1 MSKLVWWQ
9 VENFMSIEK
18 GKCEFDERNIVNLK
32 GYNDSGKSAMLT
44 ALKVLMTN
52 CNPTKQA
59 DFIQDNKDYF
69 RVLAKFDDGVM
80 VLRDKYRTGQS
91 LYELY
96 KDDKILFSTKLDN
109 GALAPIKEVP
119 KPIADY
125 LGLITYEDI
134 TINARACF
142 EKQIGV
148 QTTGSENYKMFNTI
162 LRSEE
167 LASASAMLNT
177 DKNKLANELSSV
189 TSSIDT
195 YSQMIVGK
203 DSLTKEH
210 IEALKKLDAELD
222 IYTKQQEV
230 LSTIEQTKETVANI
244 KINPVL
250 EELSIEQLNVLV
262 NLANLKA
269 DLAQINVTPSLE
281 EVSTEQ
287 LVMLNNIKTTKD
299 NHAQITVPGV
309 LDEISTERLIMLN
322 NIKTAKDTCAQT
334 TTQPALDEVEVTQLT
349 MIDNI
354 KDNLDNFNQVNK
366 YLSSI
371 DTQLNELTKQLS
383 SLQEQVKGYVK
394 CPGCGLL
401 FSQEEN
407 HAH

>member
-18 GKCEFDERNIVNLK
+18 GKCEFDERNIINLK

-80 VLRDKYRTGQS
+80 ILRDKYRTGQS

-96 KDDKILFSTKLDN
+96 KDDKVLFSTKLDN
-109 GALAPIKEVP
+109 GALSPVKEVP

-167 LASASAMLNT
+167 LASAGNMLNT

-195 YSQMIVGK
+195 YSQMIAGK

-210 IEALKKLDAELD
+210 IEALKKLDTELD
-222 IYTKQQEV
+222 VYTKQQEV
-230 LSTIEQTKETVANI
+230 LSALEQTKEAVTNI
-244 KINPVL
+244 KINPML
-250 EELSIEQLNVLV
+250 EELSIDQLNVLV
-262 NLANLKA
+262 NLSNLKVS
-269 DLAQINVTPSLE
+269 LAQISVTPALE

-287 LVMLNNIKTTKD
+287 LVMLSNIKEAKD
-299 NHAQITVPGV
+299 AYVQVTVP
-309 LDEISTERLIMLN
+309 
-322 NIKTAKDTCAQT
+322 
-334 TTQPALDEVEVTQLT
+334 PALDEMEITQLA
-349 MIDNI
+349 MLDNI
-354 KDNLDNFNQVNK
+354 KTNLDTFNQVNT

-371 DTQLNELTKQLS
+371 DTQLEGLTKQLS
-383 SLQEQVKGYVK
+383 SLQEQVKGYIK

-401 FSQEEN
+401 FPQGEN
-407 HAH
+407 HEH

>member
-9 VENFMSIEK
+9 AENFMSIEK
-18 GKCEFDERNIVNLK
+18 GKCEFDERNIINLK

-80 VLRDKYRTGQS
+80 ILRDKYRTGQS

-96 KDDKILFSTKLDN
+96 KDDEKLFSTKLDN
-109 GALAPIKEVP
+109 GALSPVKEVP

-167 LASASAMLNT
+167 LASAGNMLNT

-195 YSQMIVGK
+195 YSQMIAGK

-222 IYTKQQEV
+222 MYTKQQEV
-230 LSTIEQTKETVANI
+230 LSAIEQTKEAVANI
-244 KINPVL
+244 KINPML
-250 EELSIEQLNVLV
+250 EELSIDQLNVLV
-262 NLANLKA
+262 NLVNLKA
-269 DLAQINVTPSLE
+269 GLAQIKVTPALE

-287 LVMLNNIKTTKD
+287 LVMLSNIKAVKD
-299 NHAQITVPGV
+299 AYAQVTVP
-309 LDEISTERLIMLN
+309 
-322 NIKTAKDTCAQT
+322 
-334 TTQPALDEVEVTQLT
+334 PALDEMEITQLA
-349 MIDNI
+349 MLDSI
-354 KDNLDNFNQVNK
+354 KTNLDTFNQVNT
-366 YLSSI
+366 YLTNV
-371 DTQLNELTKQLS
+371 DTQLEELTKQLS
-383 SLQEQVKGYVK
+383 SLQEQVKGYIK

-401 FSQEEN
+401 FPQGEN
-407 HAH
+407 HEH

>member
-9 VENFMSIEK
+9 AENFMSIEK
-18 GKCEFDERNIVNLK
+18 GKCEFDERNIINLK

-80 VLRDKYRTGQS
+80 ILRDKYRTGQS

-96 KDDKILFSTKLDN
+96 KDDEKLFSTKLDN
-109 GALAPIKEVP
+109 GALSPVKEVP

-167 LASASAMLNT
+167 LASASNMLNT

-222 IYTKQQEV
+222 MYAKQQEV
-230 LSTIEQTKETVANI
+230 LSAIEQTKEAVANI
-244 KINPVL
+244 RVNPML
-250 EELSIEQLNVLV
+250 EELSIDQLNVLV

-269 DLAQINVTPSLE
+269 GLAQIKVTPALE

-287 LVMLNNIKTTKD
+287 LVMLSNIKAVKD
-299 NHAQITVPGV
+299 AYAQVTVP
-309 LDEISTERLIMLN
+309 
-322 NIKTAKDTCAQT
+322 
-334 TTQPALDEVEVTQLT
+334 PALDEMEITQLA
-349 MIDNI
+349 MLDSI
-354 KDNLDNFNQVNK
+354 KTNLDTFNQVNT
-366 YLSSI
+366 YLTNV
-371 DTQLNELTKQLS
+371 DTQLEELTKQLS
-383 SLQEQVKGYVK
+383 SLQEQVKGYIK

-401 FSQEEN
+401 FPQGEN
-407 HAH
+407 HEH

>member
-9 VENFMSIEK
+9 VENFMSIER
-18 GKCEFDERNIVNLK
+18 GKCEFDERNIINLK

-80 VLRDKYRTGQS
+80 ILRDKYRTGQS

-96 KDDKILFSTKLDN
+96 KDDEKLFSTKLDN
-109 GALAPIKEVP
+109 GALSPVKEVP

-167 LASASAMLNT
+167 LASASNMLNT

-195 YSQMIVGK
+195 YSQMIAGK

-222 IYTKQQEV
+222 VYTKQQEV
-230 LSTIEQTKETVANI
+230 LSAIEQTKEAVANI
-244 KINPVL
+244 RVNPML
-250 EELSIEQLNVLV
+250 EELSIDQLNVLV

-269 DLAQINVTPSLE
+269 GLAQISVTPALE

-287 LVMLNNIKTTKD
+287 LVMLSNIKAIKD
-299 NHAQITVPGV
+299 AYAQVTVP
-309 LDEISTERLIMLN
+309 
-322 NIKTAKDTCAQT
+322 
-334 TTQPALDEVEVTQLT
+334 PALDEMEITQLA
-349 MIDNI
+349 MLDSI
-354 KDNLDNFNQVNK
+354 KTNLDTFNQVNT
-366 YLSSI
+366 YLTNV
-371 DTQLNELTKQLS
+371 DTQLEELTKQLS
-383 SLQEQVKGYVK
+383 SLQEQVKGYIK

-401 FSQEEN
+401 FPQGEN
-407 HAH
+407 HEH

>member
-9 VENFMSIEK
+9 VENFMSIER
-18 GKCEFDERNIVNLK
+18 GKCEFDERNIINLK

-80 VLRDKYRTGQS
+80 ILRDKYRTGQS

-96 KDDKILFSTKLDN
+96 KDDEKLFSTKLDN
-109 GALAPIKEVP
+109 GALSPVKEVP

-167 LASASAMLNT
+167 LASASNMLNT

-222 IYTKQQEV
+222 VYTKQQEV
-230 LSTIEQTKETVANI
+230 LSAIEQTKEAVANI
-244 KINPVL
+244 RVNPML
-250 EELSIEQLNVLV
+250 EELSIDQLNVLV

-269 DLAQINVTPSLE
+269 GLAQISVTPALE

-287 LVMLNNIKTTKD
+287 LVMLSNIKAVKD
-299 NHAQITVPGV
+299 AYAQVTVP
-309 LDEISTERLIMLN
+309 
-322 NIKTAKDTCAQT
+322 
-334 TTQPALDEVEVTQLT
+334 PALDEMEITQLA
-349 MIDNI
+349 MLDSI
-354 KDNLDNFNQVNK
+354 KTNLDTFNQVNT
-366 YLSSI
+366 YLTNV
-371 DTQLNELTKQLS
+371 DTQLEELTKQLS
-383 SLQEQVKGYVK
+383 SLQEHVKGYIK

-401 FSQEEN
+401 FPQGEN
-407 HAH
+407 HEH

>member
-9 VENFMSIEK
+9 AENFMSIEK
-18 GKCEFDERNIVNLK
+18 GKCEFDERNIINLK

-80 VLRDKYRTGQS
+80 ILRDKYRTGQS

-96 KDDKILFSTKLDN
+96 KDDKVLFSTKLDN
-109 GALAPIKEVP
+109 GALSPVKEVP

-167 LASASAMLNT
+167 LASAGNMLNT

-195 YSQMIVGK
+195 YSQIIAGK

-222 IYTKQQEV
+222 VYTKQQEV
-230 LSTIEQTKETVANI
+230 LSAIEQTKEAVTSI
-244 KINPVL
+244 KINSML
-250 EELSIEQLNVLV
+250 EELSIDQLNVLV
-262 NLANLKA
+262 NLSNLKA
-269 DLAQINVTPSLE
+269 SLAQINVTPALE
-281 EVSTEQ
+281 EVSTEP
-287 LVMLNNIKTTKD
+287 LVMLSNIKAVKD
-299 NHAQITVPGV
+299 AYAQVVVP
-309 LDEISTERLIMLN
+309 
-322 NIKTAKDTCAQT
+322 
-334 TTQPALDEVEVTQLT
+334 PALDEMEITQLA
-349 MIDNI
+349 MLDNI
-354 KDNLDNFNQVNK
+354 KTNLDTFNQVNT
-366 YLSSI
+366 YLSSV
-371 DTQLNELTKQLS
+371 DTQLEDLTKQLS
-383 SLQEQVKGYVK
+383 SLQEQVKGYIK

-401 FSQEEN
+401 FPQGEN
-407 HAH
+407 HEH